1 MACALRHREA
11 GRVEAGSGWRGG
23 GAGVRERC
31 ASATPRRRA
40 RCAPSCCW
48 CSSPKRWPPPVTTA
62 AGPAR
67 CGPLRGRSGRVAPRC
82 PGAARSRD
90 DARGGECAA
99 GARALPRGAPA
110 AARRRAGRSRLHRR
124 RPRAVPAVRRHRLAD
139 GHPRG
144 GPARARRHLERER
157 PRRPAHHG
165 VRRDRPLHAR
175 VRVRPPRHEP
185 GPRTGSA
192 AARRSSSRARPPTP
206 PTTCRA

>member
-1 MACALRHREA
+1 MVGVAAALVYANAAHPRPRDGARGAHRRAAGAHRRSA
-11 GRVEAGSGWRGG
+11 GRRPSRP
-23 GAGVRERC
+23 
-31 ASATPRRRA
+31 PR
-40 RCAPSCCW
+40 APL
-48 CSSPKRWPPPVTTA
+48 
-62 AGPAR
+62 R